1 MDLDAAWGS
10 SAAQAAAPV
19 ASAMATA
26 LVAPEP
32 APELAPSVE
41 DLVKMM
47 QEMDA
52 RRVAEARIQLVV
64 FGIMALII
72 LHRIEKIGNK
82 A

>member
-10 SAAQAAAPV
+10 NAAPAPV

-26 LVAPEP
+26 LAAP
-32 APELAPSVE
+32 APAPAPSVE
-41 DLVKMM
+41 DLVEMM
-47 QEMDA
+47 REMDA

-64 FGIMALII
+64 FGIMGLII
-72 LHRIEKIGNK
+72 LHRIEKIGSK